1 MFVVVVYILLF
12 IIIIIFF
19 CHRAEIRSSLVVLG
33 CHARSAKSIQHNP
46 SDVVDQEQ
54 GFAFACVCFCAMASA
69 SVRAS
74 LRSILRSVG
83 HKSERG
89 LTVLTR
95 FRESR
100 HIQDQQQL
108 QKLQNIAHDYA
119 EMLAATREKHRLII
133 LDSGAE
139 RVLDGKELVRRSARR
154 VGLDMHK

>member
-1 MFVVVVYILLF
+1 
-12 IIIIIFF
+12 
-19 CHRAEIRSSLVVLG
+19 
-33 CHARSAKSIQHNP
+33 
-46 SDVVDQEQ
+46 
-54 GFAFACVCFCAMASA
+54 MASA
-69 SVRAS
+69 SIRSS

-89 LTVLTR
+89 VTILTR

-100 HIQDQQQL
+100 QIQDQKQL

>member
-1 MFVVVVYILLF
+1 MLRLGFRLLLLLLLLYLLLYLL
-12 IIIIIFF
+12 
-19 CHRAEIRSSLVVLG
+19 SSQSRIAIVTGGAWLPRMLGQVDPQPSLSRWPGTRLVF
-33 CHARSAKSIQHNP
+33 P
-46 SDVVDQEQ
+46 
-54 GFAFACVCFCAMASA
+54 CVCFGAMASA
-69 SVRAS
+69 SIRSS

-89 LTVLTR
+89 VTILTE

-100 HIQDQQQL
+100 HIQDQKQL

-139 RVLDGKELVRRSARR
+139 RY
-154 VGLDMHK
+154 

>member
-1 MFVVVVYILLF
+1 
-12 IIIIIFF
+12 
-19 CHRAEIRSSLVVLG
+19 
-33 CHARSAKSIQHNP
+33 
-46 SDVVDQEQ
+46 
-54 GFAFACVCFCAMASA
+54 MASA
-69 SVRAS
+69 SVRSS

-89 LTVLTR
+89 VTVLTK

-108 QKLQNIAHDYA
+108 QKMQNIAHDYA

-154 VGLDMHK
+154 VGLAMHK